1 MPWSDA
7 RRRRV
12 EEMAMLLRAQ
22 PKEDFTDP
30 RDECRIAE
38 TIKSLN
44 AYNLTNS
51 GSVTEASL

>member
-1 MPWSDA
+1 M
-7 RRRRV
+7 
-12 EEMAMLLRAQ
+12 EEMAILLKAQ